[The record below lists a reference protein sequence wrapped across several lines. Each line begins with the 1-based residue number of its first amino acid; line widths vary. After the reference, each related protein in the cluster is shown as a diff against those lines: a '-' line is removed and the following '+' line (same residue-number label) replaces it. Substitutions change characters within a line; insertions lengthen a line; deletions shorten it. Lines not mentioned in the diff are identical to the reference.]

1 MDQLSLRRTID
12 LWQREPERALGKPAV
27 TGHAQGTRA
36 ALQSG
41 SFQWEADLPEALGG
55 SGKAP
60 SPTQL
65 LLSALAGCAVVFL
78 ADTLAPQLGV
88 PLEAVAA
95 TARCRADSRGLLG
108 MAGVSP
114 DLQDVELEIELTSSA
129 PEPALRQLLAVW
141 EERCPIYRALI
152 APTAV
157 ALRWKTAAHEQP
169 AAGGAG
175 RL

>member
-1 MDQLSLRRTID
+1 MDSPSLTQTIA
-12 LWQREPERALGKPAV
+12 LWQHEPERAQGKPTVAGHTQGARAV
-27 TGHAQGTRA
+27 LQG
-36 ALQSG
+36 G

-60 SPTQL
+60 SPTQY

-88 PLEAVAA
+88 QLEAVAA
-95 TARCRADSRGLLG
+95 TARCRTDSRGLLG

-114 DLQDVELEIELTSSA
+114 DLQDVELAIELTSSA
-129 PEPALRQLLAVW
+129 PEPALRHLLEVW
-141 EERCPIYRALI
+141 QERCPIYRALV

-157 ALRWKTAAHEQP
+157 ALHWTTAGAEQP
-169 AAGGAG
+169 AAGRAA